1 MAVFTAPPNQ
11 NGLVLDQGD
20 LLLVE
25 RQGLATN
32 TVINAGGREDV
43 VHGGVSDHTTINL
56 LGVERVEKFS
66 SSNDTV
72 VHRGGREI
80 VEGVSNHTD
89 IMGGREIVEGS
100 GRANDTT
107 IGNSGR
113 LEILNGAAVAHN
125 VTFADQGE
133 NSIELLNPNR
143 LTGTITN
150 WRVGDFVDLLD
161 TKATSVS
168 EHGNVLTVTYEVG
181 REFAPGR
188 LYARGP
194 AAGHPF
200 RPSQRRAWR
209 HGYRARGGGSAA
221 TSPRLP
227 VLSATFF
234 RFRRARPTRRLARA
248 FRCASC

>member
-1 MAVFTAPPNQ
+1 MRLVYARRKATNEQQIKGDLSLAVFTAPPNQ

-56 LGVERVEKFS
+56 LGVERVDEFS
-66 SSNDTV
+66 SSNNTV

-125 VTFADQGE
+125 VTFADQGR
-133 NSIELLNPNR
+133 NSIELSNPNR

-150 WRVGDFVDLLD
+150 WHVGDFVDLLD
-161 TKATSVS
+161 TRATSVS

-181 REFAPGR
+181 RDSRQVAYTLADQQPDTHFALRNDGHGGTDIV
-188 LYARGP
+188 LV
-194 AAGHPF
+194 AGVQPPHHHDF
-200 RPSQRRAWR
+200 
-209 HGYRARGGGSAA
+209 
-221 TSPRLP
+221 L
-227 VLSATFF
+227 F
-234 RFRRARPTRRLARA
+234 
-248 FRCASC
+248 